1 VHTAALQLAPIL
13 GAEKSKVPF
22 YIAGGVL
29 VAWALILSVG
39 LGMRRPDFPGSLT
52 GQRIVGTITAVLV
65 VIAASMAVI
74 TSGSPAK
81 GAQSAASSTAA
92 APAPAPAAS
101 TPAKSTP
108 ATSTPKG
115 SPKATTGTPAPPS
128 SPAAQEA
135 VSTLKLAANPGGQL
149 SYDTKQLSAK
159 AGKVTIEMTNMSPI
173 EHNVTI
179 AKGTT
184 VLGATPTFVGST
196 KTVTVSLKP
205 GTYTF
210 FCSVPGH
217 RQAGMEGT
225 LTVS

>member
-1 VHTAALQLAPIL
+1 
-13 GAEKSKVPF
+13 
-22 YIAGGVL
+22 
-29 VAWALILSVG
+29 
-39 LGMRRPDFPGSLT
+39 M
-52 GQRIVGTITAVLV
+52 
-65 VIAASMAVI
+65 
-74 TSGSPAK
+74 
-81 GAQSAASSTAA
+81 
-92 APAPAPAAS
+92 
-101 TPAKSTP
+101 
-108 ATSTPKG
+108 
-115 SPKATTGTPAPPS
+115 
-128 SPAAQEA
+128 
-135 VSTLKLAANPGGQL
+135 STLKLAANPGGQL